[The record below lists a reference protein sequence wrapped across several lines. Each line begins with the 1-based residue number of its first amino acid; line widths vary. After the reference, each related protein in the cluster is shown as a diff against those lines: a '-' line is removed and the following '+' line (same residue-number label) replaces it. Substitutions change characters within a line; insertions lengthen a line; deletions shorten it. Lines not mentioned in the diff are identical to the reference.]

1 MAKLYVNSL
10 LSTLNAR
17 AFAKNSRYT
26 MHSSAIRGV
35 GGGNN
40 VLSKAEM
47 GGATRSTSS
56 GKGFNPVSSNS
67 EVTAVNDQ
75 AGKKPSFLK
84 AFGGVGA
91 NRFQE
96 KKQDGIHVVTIEERY
111 ESNLPDNVDALPY
124 TASGRGPRTP
134 GESRKS
140 SENSEEENNFGVTQE
155 SLAMSAISNR
165 SPTVPL
171 NVAPAPNH
179 PYNRY

>member
-1 MAKLYVNSL
+1 MN
-10 LSTLNAR
+10 
-17 AFAKNSRYT
+17 
-26 MHSSAIRGV
+26 SSAIRGV
-35 GGGNN
+35 GGNN
-40 VLSKAEM
+40 VLSKAEL

-75 AGKKPSFLK
+75 AAKKPGFLK
-84 AFGGVGA
+84 SLGGA

-96 KKQDGIHVVTIEERY
+96 RRQEGIQVVTIEERY
-111 ESNLPDNVDALPY
+111 ESNLPDNMESLPY
-124 TASGRGPRTP
+124 TASGSGPRTP

-140 SENSEEENNFGVTQE
+140 SENSVEENFGVTQE
-155 SLAMSAISNR
+155 SLAMSAINNR